1 MPPRRASPSATS
13 SIDGAASLAG
23 EEFRLPGVLFYAKSD
38 QGWGPRDDVDTA
50 DATLLEVPAGAVVAV
65 VSVDEETGWSEGYL
79 VSDPRYPRELSPG
92 QGNGWFPTDTARRVR
107 LMRKG
112 DALTVS
118 ARGGGLTG
126 AAGGG
131 GGSGGSGDCVV
142 ADGDVLA
149 SSPPEVAP
157 ETGAAAEAPAAPR
170 AAAPEEL
177 PPGWSSAVSRSTG
190 ETYFVNDHTGE
201 SQYEIPTEAAE
212 RLPPGWE
219 ARVSRTTGDT
229 YYVHLASNE
238 STYHRPTAA
247 DGDALPAV
255 AVVHPTDSH
264 VGAPGRALEIT
275 PPPSSPM
282 TPEQQWRATCD
293 MLLAEPGSE
302 WQRPGPYFDVGEALL
317 GYKVWVRG
325 LGPAVVRGFERSS
338 FGVSTHRVQP
348 LPPQPPPP
356 SAADDAAAGGGR
368 GGGASVDLWTRGARE
383 ATVGVKL
390 RRKGNKETPWLV
402 RARASASDDAQPRP
416 FRCIPWRRQ
425 RSSLGRARGGWRSL
439 C

>member
-1 MPPRRASPSATS
+1 MPPRRASPSATP

-38 QGWGPRDDVDTA
+38 QGWRPRDDVDTA

-79 VSDPRYPRELSPG
+79 VSDPRYPRELSPR

-118 ARGGGLTG
+118 ARGGDLTG
-126 AAGGG
+126 AAGG

-170 AAAPEEL
+170 AAPEEL

-190 ETYFVNDHTGE
+190 ETYFVNGHTGE

-255 AVVHPTDSH
+255 AVAHPTDSR
-264 VGAPGRALEIT
+264 VGAPAGRALEIT
-275 PPPSSPM
+275 PPPVVPHD
-282 TPEQQWRATCD
+282 AG
-293 MLLAEPGSE
+293 A
-302 WQRPGPYFDVGEALL
+302 
-317 GYKVWVRG
+317 
-325 LGPAVVRGFERSS
+325 AV
-338 FGVSTHRVQP
+338 
-348 LPPQPPPP
+348 
-356 SAADDAAAGGGR
+356 AGHM
-368 GGGASVDLWTRGARE
+368 
-383 ATVGVKL
+383 
-390 RRKGNKETPWLV
+390 
-402 RARASASDDAQPRP
+402 
-416 FRCIPWRRQ
+416 
-425 RSSLGRARGGWRSL
+425 
-439 C
+439 